1 MLHDID
7 GSVRKN
13 PTVVGTA
20 PAIIKSVG
28 RKQARRDRILTV
40 TTDVGKNIRD
50 ANDAA
55 LERHGTQMLNCAIA
69 RGNAILNRLVKLVKG
84 AHVRELKHTLLVLT
98 VMA

>member
-1 MLHDID
+1 MLNDID
-7 GSVRKN
+7 GGMRED
-13 PTVVGTA
+13 PTVVSTA

-40 TTDVGKNIRD
+40 TTDVGKNIRN
-50 ANDAA
+50 ANDACPRA
-55 LERHGTQMLNCAIA
+55 SWDADAQLRYS

-84 AHVRELKHTLLVLT
+84 AHVRELKHTLLVLA

>member
-1 MLHDID
+1 MLNDID
-7 GSVRKN
+7 GGMRED

-28 RKQARRDRILTV
+28 RKQARRNRVLAIAPN
-40 TTDVGKNIRD
+40 VGKDIRD
-50 ANDAA
+50 ADHAA
-55 LERHGTQMLNCAIA
+55 FERHGTQMLNCAIA

-84 AHVRELKHTLLVLT
+84 AHVRELKHTLLVLA